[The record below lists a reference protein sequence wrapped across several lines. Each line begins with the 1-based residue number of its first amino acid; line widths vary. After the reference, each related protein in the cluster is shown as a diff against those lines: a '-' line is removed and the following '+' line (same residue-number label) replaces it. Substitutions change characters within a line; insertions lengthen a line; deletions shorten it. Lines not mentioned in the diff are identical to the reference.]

1 MLFVSELLHI
11 SDFSASFCCTIMF
24 VFKVKDKAFV
34 YRDDFLFEGVFL
46 CHKHSVFKCLQ
57 FICYLGWHF
66 FRLTRVAG
74 LLCAYLVVYATFHLS
89 NLLDI
94 FMFMFRVS
102 QNVIIGLFVIYVCPN
117 LISIIYINV
126 HQHSSLA
133 MCLCSS
139 VRGGGSSV
147 VRLLNLWTFIISL
160 ESVIVR
166 NIL

>member
-1 MLFVSELLHI
+1 MSELLHI

-74 LLCAYLVVYATFHLS
+74 LLCVLSGLCYVSFVKFVGHFHVHVPCFPKCHNKIGRAS
-89 NLLDI
+89 CRE
-94 FMFMFRVS
+94 RV
-102 QNVIIGLFVIYVCPN
+102 
-117 LISIIYINV
+117 
-126 HQHSSLA
+126 
-133 MCLCSS
+133 
-139 VRGGGSSV
+139 
-147 VRLLNLWTFIISL
+147 
-160 ESVIVR
+160 
-166 NIL
+166 